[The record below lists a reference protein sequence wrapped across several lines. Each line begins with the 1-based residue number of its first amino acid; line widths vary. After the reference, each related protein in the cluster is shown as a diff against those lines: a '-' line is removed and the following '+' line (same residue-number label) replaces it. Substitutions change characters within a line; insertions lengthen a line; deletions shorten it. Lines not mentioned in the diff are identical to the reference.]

1 MKKNYILLTT
11 YMIIM
16 GIGLFI
22 SNHFLNTPYNSTE
35 FSRKFLPFMFILAIL
50 VLYYGIKNKNELT
63 LHSES
68 KPSYV
73 FSALLFIPVVGF
85 GLYSI
90 VRGFSPDL
98 AFVILIIDT
107 ALIGIAEEGMYRG
120 ILLGAMAK
128 KMNPALAILL
138 SSVLFCAL
146 HLINVIGGLSVSELM
161 GQLCSTFVMGVF
173 LGAMYLDTR
182 KILFPII
189 FHSLWD
195 YILLSGSLAEVQI
208 LPIVLIG
215 VYVLEVVISLVIII
229 KLLRKK
235 ERFFS

>member
-1 MKKNYILLTT
+1 MKKNYILLAA

-16 GIGLFI
+16 GVGLFI
-22 SNHFLNTPYNSTE
+22 CNRFLNTPYNSTE
-35 FSRKFLPFMFILAIL
+35 FSRKFLPFMIILAVL
-50 VLYYGIKNKNELT
+50 VLCYGIKNIKELT
-63 LHSES
+63 LRSES
-68 KPSYV
+68 KPNYG

-90 VRGFSPDL
+90 VRGFSLDL

-128 KMNPALAILL
+128 KMNSLLAILL
-138 SSVLFCAL
+138 SSALFCAL
-146 HLINVIGGLSVSELM
+146 HLLNVIGGLSVSELI
-161 GQLCSTFVMGVF
+161 GQLGSTFVMGVF
-173 LGAMYLDTR
+173 LGAMYLETR

-195 YILLSGSLAEVQI
+195 YILLSGSLDEVQI
-208 LPIVLIG
+208 IPIILIG
-215 VYVLEVVISLVIII
+215 VYVLEVFISLIIII
-229 KLLRKK
+229 KLLRNPKLY
-235 ERFFS
+235 

>member
-1 MKKNYILLTT
+1 MKKNYILLAV
-11 YMIIM
+11 YMMIM
-16 GIGLFI
+16 GVGLYI
-22 SNHFLNTPYNSTE
+22 CNRFLNTPYNSTE
-35 FSRKFLPFMFILAIL
+35 FSRKFLPFMIILAVL
-50 VLYYGIKNKNELT
+50 VLCYGIKNIKELT
-63 LHSES
+63 LRSES
-68 KPSYV
+68 KPNYG

-128 KMNPALAILL
+128 KMNSLLAILL
-138 SSVLFCAL
+138 SSALFCAL
-146 HLINVIGGLSVSELM
+146 HLLNVIGGLSVSELI
-161 GQLCSTFVMGVF
+161 GQLGSTFVMGVF

-195 YILLSGSLAEVQI
+195 YILLSGSLEEVQI
-208 LPIVLIG
+208 IPIVLIG
-215 VYVLEVVISLVIII
+215 VYVLEVFISLIIII
-229 KLLRKK
+229 KLLRNPKLY
-235 ERFFS
+235 